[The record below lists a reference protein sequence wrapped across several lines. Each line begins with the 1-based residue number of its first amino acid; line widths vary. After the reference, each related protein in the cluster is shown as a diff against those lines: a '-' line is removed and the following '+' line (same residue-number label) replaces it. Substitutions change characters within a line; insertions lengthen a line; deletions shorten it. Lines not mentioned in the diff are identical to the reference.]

1 MVETPG
7 QGTKGRVIIIGSI
20 ATVISLIRKTFL
32 TPVDVTAV
40 AGS

>member
-7 QGTKGRVIIIGSI
+7 QGREGRVIIGSI
-20 ATVISLIRKTFL
+20 ATVISLIRNAFP
-32 TPVDVTAV
+32 TPVNVTAV